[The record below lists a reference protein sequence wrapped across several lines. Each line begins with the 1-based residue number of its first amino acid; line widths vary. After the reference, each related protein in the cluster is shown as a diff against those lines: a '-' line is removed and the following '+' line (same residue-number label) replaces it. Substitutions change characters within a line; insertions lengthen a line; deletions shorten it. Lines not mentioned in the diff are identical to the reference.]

1 MAVGEVETRSR
12 ELLLDS
18 DYRCE
23 GILAADSRGTC
34 QRSRVFRAARGGKA
48 QGMTEQEIRAM
59 KKEARELR
67 KCLENLT
74 MTVRQFIHLL
84 DSEMKNPSDVARGR
98 RIAKLQNSL
107 EWVNDH
113 ARFLTLREDLIK
125 PKKMKPIV
133 E

>member
-1 MAVGEVETRSR
+1 
-12 ELLLDS
+12 
-18 DYRCE
+18 
-23 GILAADSRGTC
+23 
-34 QRSRVFRAARGGKA
+34 
-48 QGMTEQEIRAM
+48 MTEQEIRAM